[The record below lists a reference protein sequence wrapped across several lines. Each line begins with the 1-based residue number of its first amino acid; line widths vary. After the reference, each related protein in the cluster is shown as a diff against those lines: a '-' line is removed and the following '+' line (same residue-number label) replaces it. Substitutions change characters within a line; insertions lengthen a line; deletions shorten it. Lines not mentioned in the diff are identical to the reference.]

1 MDKRPPTAGQIAT
14 RLTAKE
20 IEPLVKYV
28 ERITHTKLSPSLS
41 RKQPKP
47 AEIRE

>member
-1 MDKRPPTAGQIAT
+1 MDKQPPTAGQIAA

-28 ERITHTKLSPSLS
+28 ERITDTKLSPSLS
-41 RKQPKP
+41 KKQPKP
-47 AEIRE
+47 VETRK